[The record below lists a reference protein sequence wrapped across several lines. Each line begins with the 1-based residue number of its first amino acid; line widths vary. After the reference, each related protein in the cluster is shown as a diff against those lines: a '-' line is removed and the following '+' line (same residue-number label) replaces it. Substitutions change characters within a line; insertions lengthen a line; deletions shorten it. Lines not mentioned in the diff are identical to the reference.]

1 MQYQT
6 GLTGRIQTF
15 NFAANDQHLAD
26 QFYSSCV
33 RQNKGYCCIQY
44 QVCAN
49 ILLSFNM
56 TLLVLIFTKQ
66 LCSDPN
72 SWTLNNVG
80 ADKGLV
86 DAACATDYVQI
97 ESRFFNII
105 FDVQLFTKLMFNFH
119 LTLQTPM
126 LDAIWGMPERL

>member
-1 MQYQT
+1 MTIYVFWSIHRPPEGCLQYQT

-44 QVCAN
+44 QVGAIIQLSCN
-49 ILLSFNM
+49 VLFLNSFNQ
-56 TLLVLIFTKQ
+56 Q

-86 DAACATDYVQI
+86 DAACLTDYVQI
-97 ESRFFNII
+97 ES
-105 FDVQLFTKLMFNFH
+105 
-119 LTLQTPM
+119 M
-126 LDAIWGMPERL
+126 L